1 MPKTSTFM
9 GLALAA
15 NADGNFVIGE
25 TADILYGGDMT
36 NDTEGMGIPV
46 ISADGDQHF
55 ALSVYADDS
64 GDELAAG
71 WVSSIF
77 GSMKIYEAVTPS
89 ANLSAFGVT
98 GQLHLAASVSSI
110 GNLCGLYG
118 IAETVTGV
126 TVTGN
131 FFGAVLGA
139 TLPTGATLASG
150 YYTGGLII
158 GGNYDGT
165 LTGHA
170 VGIFLQN
177 PTSTANFDA
186 AFAFGQNSEFAGV
199 VTAAA
204 VGGSN
209 THKLKVYAGGT
220 LYYIP
225 MYTA

>member
-1 MPKTSTFM
+1 MPVTSTF
-9 GLALAA
+9 GGIALGP
-15 NADGNFVIGE
+15 NADGNFVIGQ
-25 TADILYGGDMT
+25 TADILYCGDVSS
-36 NDTEGMGIPV
+36 DTEGMGIPV

-64 GDELAAG
+64 DNELGAG

-98 GQLHLAASVSSI
+98 GQIHLAASVAST
-110 GNLCGLYG
+110 GNICGLYG
-118 IAETVTGV
+118 VAETVSGV
-126 TVTGN
+126 TVTAN

-139 TLPTGATLASG
+139 TLPSGATLAGS
-150 YYTGGLII
+150 YYAGGLII
-158 GGNYDGT
+158 GGSYAGT
-165 LTGHA
+165 TTGI
-170 VGIFLQN
+170 VVPIFIQN
-177 PTSTANFDA
+177 PTSTAQFDA
-186 AFAFGQNSEFAGV
+186 AFAFGQDSQFAGV
-199 VTAAA
+199 VTVAA

>member
-25 TADILYGGDMT
+25 TADILYGGDMS

-89 ANLSAFGVT
+89 VNLSAFGVT
-98 GQLHLAASVSSI
+98 GQVHAAANVAST
-110 GNLCGLYG
+110 GNLAGVFG
-118 IAETVTGV
+118 VAETVSGV
-126 TVTGN
+126 TIDAN
-131 FFGAVLGA
+131 FFGGEFGA
-139 TLPTGATLASG
+139 TLPSGAT
-150 YYTGGLII
+150 
-158 GGNYDGT
+158 
-165 LTGHA
+165 
-170 VGIFLQN
+170 
-177 PTSTANFDA
+177 
-186 AFAFGQNSEFAGV
+186 
-199 VTAAA
+199 
-204 VGGSN
+204 
-209 THKLKVYAGGT
+209 
-220 LYYIP
+220 
-225 MYTA
+225 

>member
-55 ALSVYADDS
+55 ALSVYADDA

-98 GQLHLAASVSSI
+98 GQLHLAASVSTI

-118 IAETVTGV
+118 IAETVSGTTTGIV
-126 TVTGN
+126 V
-131 FFGAVLGA
+131 
-139 TLPTGATLASG
+139 P
-150 YYTGGLII
+150 
-158 GGNYDGT
+158 
-165 LTGHA
+165 
-170 VGIFLQN
+170 IFIQN
-177 PTSTANFDA
+177 PTSTAQFDA
-186 AFAFGQNSEFAGV
+186 AFAFGQDSQFAGC
-199 VTAAA
+199 VTVAA